1 MTKSIYQKIIE
12 NLDSEGKLTQ
22 PFSVYDIEAGL
33 DPFVYDG
40 AFDSVLFLHERRI
53 RILVKR
59 LNVYKEIWKMFKS
72 GKKTSIDLAWKSL
85 EQALAEDGTS
95 KVLEVLLIDLK
106 DLQQEDFYPLF
117 LEKVKT
123 ALKESRNVE
132 LIKFCL
138 GVLELEDELDDEV
151 KAVIFTLALAD
162 EFTFYASLVI
172 SNWENSDEVLFNL
185 IKKVSAWG
193 RIMTLPKIN
202 LKNIEVNQWL
212 YEKGWQNFAKPEY
225 QASIILANS
234 ELTNLLN
241 LSNLNE
247 ENYEFLTRML
257 YYSSVIE
264 PGVVRIYNTSLDKQI
279 EILKAWLNAFNEYE
293 LNYLSIIVF
302 MQLYNSYRNLKL
314 MFESMN
320 QEDFMHEDEEKLK
333 VDFTF
338 LEIFMEE
345 EKFDDLLD
353 YFEESYNF
361 ELFKSY
367 IDELGDRENVLFA
380 LQLGTLE
387 FGPYLEDAIQ
397 SDPVSYLE
405 VLKIYAIQGHP
416 DLTKVLDVYRD
427 IIDLVSIAV
436 GPKTPRF
443 SLQMSDN
450 EKLMTGVLAEIKYSP
465 RIGSDFII
473 AGLQSSHESVRL
485 SAVNTLRKWL
495 KFSEFKLDDIDEGLE
510 DLIYLVLDYED
521 FPNIRNLYREIVDE
535 YGN

>member
-12 NLDSEGKLTQ
+12 NLDSEGKLKQ

-40 AFDSVLFLHERRI
+40 AFDSVLFLHERKI

-59 LNVYKEIWKMFKS
+59 LNVYKEIWKMFRS
-72 GKKTSIDLAWKSL
+72 AKTNSIDLAWKSL
-85 EQALAEDGTS
+85 DQALAEDGTA
-95 KVLEVLLIDLK
+95 KILEVLLTDLK
-106 DLQQEDFYPLF
+106 ELRKEEFYPLF

-123 ALKESRNVE
+123 ALRESRNVE

-138 GVLELEDELDDEV
+138 GVLELEDELEDDV
-151 KAVIFTLALAD
+151 KDAVFTLALTD

-172 SNWENSDEVLFNL
+172 SKWENSDQVLFDL

-193 RIMTLPKIN
+193 RIMILPKID

-212 YEKGWQNFAKPEY
+212 YEEGWHNLAKPEY
-225 QASIILANS
+225 QSSIILANS
-234 ELTNLLN
+234 EITNLLDLN
-241 LSNLNE
+241 NLNE
-247 ENYEFLTRML
+247 KNYEFLTRML

-264 PGVVRIYNTSLDKQI
+264 PGVVRIYDTSMDKQI
-279 EILKAWLNAFNEYE
+279 EILKAWLNTFNEFE
-293 LNYLSIIVF
+293 LNFLSIIVF

-314 MFESMN
+314 MLESMN

-333 VDFTF
+333 VNFSF
-338 LEIFMEE
+338 MQLFMEE

-367 IDELGDRENVLFA
+367 IDELGEKENILFA

-397 SDPVSYLE
+397 RAPASYLD

-416 DLTKVLDVYRD
+416 DLSRVLDVYRD
-427 IIDLVSIAV
+427 VIDLVSIAV

-443 SLQMSDN
+443 SLEMNDN
-450 EKLMTGVLAEIKYSP
+450 EKLMTGVLSEIKYSP
-465 RIGSDFII
+465 GIGSDFVI

-485 SAVNTLRKWL
+485 SAVNTLRNWL
-495 KFSEFKLDDIDEGLE
+495 KFSELGLDDVDEELE
-510 DLIYLVLDYED
+510 DLIDIVLDYED
-521 FPNIRNLYREIVDE
+521 FPNIRNLYREIIDE
-535 YGN
+535 FGN

>member
-12 NLDSEGKLTQ
+12 NLDSEGKLKQ

-40 AFDSVLFLHERRI
+40 AQDSVLFLHERKI

-59 LNVYKEIWKMFKS
+59 LNIYKEIWKMFRS
-72 GKKTSIDLAWKSL
+72 GKSTSIGLAWKTL
-85 EQALAEDGTS
+85 DQALAEDGTA
-95 KVLEVLLIDLK
+95 KILEVLLTDLK
-106 DLQQEDFYPLF
+106 ELQGEEFYPIF

-138 GVLELEDELDDEV
+138 GVLELEDELDDDIKDIV
-151 KAVIFTLALAD
+151 FTLALAD

-172 SNWENSDEVLFNL
+172 SKWENSDQVLFTL

-193 RIMTLPKIN
+193 RIMILPKIN
-202 LKNIEVNQWL
+202 LKDVEVSKWL

-225 QASIILANS
+225 QSSIILANS
-234 ELTNLLN
+234 EITNLLD
-241 LSNLNE
+241 LGNLNK
-247 ENYEFLTRML
+247 ENYEFLTRLL

-264 PGVVRIYNTSLDKQI
+264 PGVVRIYDTSLDKQV
-279 EILKAWLNAFNEYE
+279 EILKAWLNAFNEFE
-293 LNYLSIIVF
+293 LNFLSIIVF

-314 MFESMN
+314 MLESMN

-333 VDFTF
+333 VNFTF
-338 LEIFMEE
+338 LQLFMEE
-345 EKFDDLLD
+345 DKFDDLLD

-361 ELFKSY
+361 ELFKSF

-397 SDPVSYLE
+397 RDPVSYLE

-416 DLTKVLDVYRD
+416 DLAKVLDEYRD
-427 IIDLVSIAV
+427 VIDLVSIAV

-443 SLQMSDN
+443 SLEMSDN
-450 EKLMTGVLAEIKYSP
+450 EKLMTGVLSEIKYSP
-465 RIGSDFII
+465 GIGSDFII

-485 SAVNTLRKWL
+485 SAVNTLRNWL
-495 KFSEFKLDDIDEGLE
+495 KFSELELDDIDEGLGNLI
-510 DLIYLVLDYED
+510 DLILEYED
-521 FPNIRNLYREIVDE
+521 FPNIRNLYKEIIDE
-535 YGN
+535 FAN

>member
-1 MTKSIYQKIIE
+1 
-12 NLDSEGKLTQ
+12 
-22 PFSVYDIEAGL
+22 
-33 DPFVYDG
+33 
-40 AFDSVLFLHERRI
+40 
-53 RILVKR
+53 
-59 LNVYKEIWKMFKS
+59 
-72 GKKTSIDLAWKSL
+72 
-85 EQALAEDGTS
+85 
-95 KVLEVLLIDLK
+95 
-106 DLQQEDFYPLF
+106 
-117 LEKVKT
+117 
-123 ALKESRNVE
+123 
-132 LIKFCL
+132 
-138 GVLELEDELDDEV
+138 
-151 KAVIFTLALAD
+151 
-162 EFTFYASLVI
+162 
-172 SNWENSDEVLFNL
+172 
-185 IKKVSAWG
+185 
-193 RIMTLPKIN
+193 
-202 LKNIEVNQWL
+202 
-212 YEKGWQNFAKPEY
+212 
-225 QASIILANS
+225 
-234 ELTNLLN
+234 
-241 LSNLNE
+241 
-247 ENYEFLTRML
+247 
-257 YYSSVIE
+257 
-264 PGVVRIYNTSLDKQI
+264 
-279 EILKAWLNAFNEYE
+279 
-293 LNYLSIIVF
+293 
-302 MQLYNSYRNLKL
+302 
-314 MFESMN
+314 
-320 QEDFMHEDEEKLK
+320 MHEDEEKLK